1 MGEYLW
7 CANIGLPSKRLPG
20 NFLQVHERKG
30 KPRRRRL
37 FGSWPR
43 KPVSGPLLLPLG
55 TYRTDVGRIDNVQY
69 GFYASGLIPLQDHV
83 PEQGI
88 ELRLVTRLE
97 LEEMIETGVFDFAL
111 HLAVWERFIRKFPKS
126 ARP

>member
-1 MGEYLW
+1 
-7 CANIGLPSKRLPG
+7 
-20 NFLQVHERKG
+20 
-30 KPRRRRL
+30 
-37 FGSWPR
+37 
-43 KPVSGPLLLPLG
+43 
-55 TYRTDVGRIDNVQY
+55 VGRLDNVQY
-69 GFYASGLIPLQDHV
+69 GFHAFGLIPLPDHA

-111 HLAVWERFIRKFPKS
+111 HLAVWERFTRKFPKS